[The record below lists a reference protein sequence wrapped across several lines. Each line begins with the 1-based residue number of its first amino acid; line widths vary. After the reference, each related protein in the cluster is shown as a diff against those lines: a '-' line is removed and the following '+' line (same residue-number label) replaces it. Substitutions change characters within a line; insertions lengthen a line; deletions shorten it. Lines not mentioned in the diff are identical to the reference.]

1 MTNIIFSYIEYAA
14 ISFVLIFILQYAML
28 WMGATTEVIKNA
40 SDAIIILFP
49 IVGTALDVMERHKT
63 CKN

>member
-1 MTNIIFSYIEYAA
+1 MTNIIFSYIKYAA
-14 ISFVLIFILQYAML
+14 ISFALIFVLQYAML

-49 IVGTALDVMERHKT
+49 VVGTVVDMMERRII
-63 CKN
+63 CK